1 MSEATPKRPVNSAVQ
16 ILRVILV
23 LAAVL
28 VLVASAAM
36 SFFWTSLKGPANA
49 EVLLVA
55 FACVL
60 TGLVLAVLMIVASSI
75 IGMLAALVAKSVPT
89 PADDVRPA
97 LERLEQSLRLLNNLQ
112 TRPDA
117 RSDAG
122 AARLSERPVALLE
135 RLCDLLL
142 MDDAQRQRSGQI
154 HWAHRKRTHLDA
166 IEREVLIG
174 DWLSAFARLDELRV
188 VAPDDPQIAEMRE
201 RVESEQNSR
210 LDEDV
215 RIARGRL
222 HQLMGSAQ
230 WQQAEDLVAALHDKY
245 PGKAETD
252 RLGDEVRRERESWE
266 RENMERLFKDIAA
279 ATERRQW
286 RQAHQAVEEFIRRYP
301 LDPRAEALRL
311 DLPTLQENAAAQ
323 ERKEQEE
330 LFKDLL
336 KRQRYDEAI
345 LTAKAVIAK
354 YPQSATVTELNRL
367 LPKVEELARQEAL
380 RAANQP
386 PVPTPAPAAPAAV

>member
-1 MSEATPKRPVNSAVQ
+1 MSEATPKPRVNNAVQ
-16 ILRVILV
+16 VLRVILV

-28 VLVASAAM
+28 VLVASAGMA
-36 SFFWTSLKGPANA
+36 FFWVSLHDPSKSD
-49 EVLLVA
+49 VLLVA

-60 TGLVLAVLMIVASSI
+60 AGLVVAVLMIVASSI
-75 IGMLAALVAKSVPT
+75 IGMLAALVAKT
-89 PADDVRPA
+89 AAAPAEDVRPA
-97 LERLEQSLRLLNNLQ
+97 LERLEQSLRLLHNLPA
-112 TRPDA
+112 RPDA
-117 RSDAG
+117 RAEAG
-122 AARLSERPVALLE
+122 AARLSERPVVLLE

-142 MDDAQRQRSGQI
+142 MDEAQRRRSGQI
-154 HWAHRKRTHLDA
+154 HWAHRKKMHLDG

-174 DWLSAFARLDELRV
+174 DWVSAFARLDELQV
-188 VAPDDPQIAEMRE
+188 VVPDDPQIKEMRE

-215 RIARGRL
+215 RVARGRIRL
-222 HQLMGSAQ
+222 LMGSAQ
-230 WQQAEDLVAALHDKY
+230 WQQAEDLVTSLRDKY
-245 PGKAETD
+245 PGKAEID
-252 RLGDEVRRERESWE
+252 RLGEEVRRERDAWE
-266 RENMERLFKDIAA
+266 RENMERLFKDIASA
-279 ATERRQW
+279 IERRQW
-286 RQAHQAVEEFIRRYP
+286 RQAHSAVEEFIRRYP

-345 LTAKAVIAK
+345 LTARSVVAK
-354 YPQSATVTELNRL
+354 YPQSATATELNRL

-386 PVPTPAPAAPAAV
+386 PVASAPGVTTTT